1 MGQKKE
7 SRLCC
12 DKDSPSSMVFEVWC
26 VSDCRLGEL
35 VYDFQF
41 PWMLISHTYGNCFA
55 LGDQE
60 MPTKLSIVYF
70 KEDLVGSPMKCC
82 GQVCPA
88 IAPMITLRGLPDD
101 AYLFDRHKATV
112 WYRHGAGVNQNDCDD
127 WYL

>member
-41 PWMLISHTYGNCFA
+41 PWMLISHTYGICFA

-101 AYLFDRHKATV
+101 AYNVLARTCMLV
-112 WYRHGAGVNQNDCDD
+112 G
-127 WYL
+127 